1 MLTSALVTV
10 AGLFAYASV
19 TPYDPLPVYPPA
31 GPEAIR
37 EVHELIVRLEGLPR
51 FSPDAVEKAV
61 AVKLAPAEPMPDPK
75 SLTAKLPAGTFS
87 DVFYR
92 EIRPVKEPPRW
103 LVAVSIRRGVSIPF
117 EAVDRKFIGRQLHG
131 ATAGSY
137 ESVGTHTLDR
147 PGGLLHLRRGM
158 SSGTLQEII
167 LVREGSPERTHS
179 EHRLAHLSGQSSELT
194 ALVKKIEAL
203 PRFSLPSVEA
213 IIGRTMGPSNS
224 DTPELRSW
232 EQRLI
237 DGVVSGVRY
246 REFKPRDGTPTWT
259 LSLVLRKD
267 VSLPQRFMDP
277 DLITTRSPFRVR
289 ADTDSAGNLR
299 ELTFTRE
306 GLPDRPSGR

>member
-1 MLTSALVTV
+1 MLPSALVTV

-31 GPEAIR
+31 GPEALR

-51 FSPDAVEKAV
+51 FSPDAVQKAV
-61 AVKLAPAEPMPDPK
+61 AVKLAPSEPMPDPK
-75 SLTAKLPAGTFS
+75 SLTGKLPAGTFS

-92 EIRPVKEPPRW
+92 EIRPVKEQPRW
-103 LVAVSIRRGVSIPF
+103 LVTVSIRRGIAIPF
-117 EAVDRKFIGRQLHG
+117 EAVDRKFIGRQLHV

-137 ESVGTHTLDR
+137 ESVATHTLDR
-147 PGGLLHLRRGM
+147 PGGLLHLRRGL

-179 EHRLAHLSGQSSELT
+179 EHRLAQLAGQASELT
-194 ALVKKIEAL
+194 ALVRKIEAL
-203 PRFSLPSVEA
+203 PRFSLPSIEA
-213 IIGRTMGPSNS
+213 IIGRPMAAGNS
-224 DTPELRSW
+224 DTLELRSW
-232 EQRLI
+232 ERRLAE
-237 DGVVSGVRY
+237 GVVSGVRY

-259 LSLVLRKD
+259 LSLVLGKD
-267 VSLPQRFMDP
+267 VSLPRRFMDP
-277 DLITTRSPFRVR
+277 DLITTRAPYRVR
-289 ADTDSAGNLR
+289 VDSDSSGNLR